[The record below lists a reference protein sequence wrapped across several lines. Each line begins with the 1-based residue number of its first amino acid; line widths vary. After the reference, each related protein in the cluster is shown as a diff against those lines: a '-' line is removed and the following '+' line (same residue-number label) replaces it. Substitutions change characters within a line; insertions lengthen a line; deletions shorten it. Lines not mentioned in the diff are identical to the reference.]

1 MYEAQELDGQV
12 DDDVDEGPSRLK
24 ESPRASQPALYIL
37 TTSIVTKRGVVIGG
51 LFEENRSVIVDF
63 LVGNREHNML
73 ARPVL

>member
-1 MYEAQELDGQV
+1 MYEALELDRQANRG
-12 DDDVDEGPSRLK
+12 VDEGLFRL
-24 ESPRASQPALYIL
+24 EASPRASQPALYIL

-63 LVGNREHNML
+63 SVENREHNML